1 MCGSAKLSV
10 DQAKRAGAILNA
22 KCWQEDVPMK
32 TAKKLLRWFINGIGF
47 DLHRLSPGS
56 SPAFQLLKGLERFEV
71 DLVFD
76 VGANVG
82 QFASELRS
90 VGYKGNLV
98 SFEPLSAAHTAL
110 SEAAGRDPK
119 WRVHPRSAIGDY
131 DGEIEINIAG
141 NSVSSSVLP
150 MMESH
155 FSAAEG
161 SAYVGVESVPFCR
174 LDSVAP
180 KYLAKSRQPFLKIDT
195 QGLEWQVLDGAVATL
210 PKIHGVLCEL
220 SLVPLYEGQR
230 LWMDMIQRLE
240 SEGFTLWSIQK
251 GFTDPRDGRT
261 LPVDAIFFRL
271 RQESI

>member
-1 MCGSAKLSV
+1 MHFV
-10 DQAKRAGAILNA
+10 
-22 KCWQEDVPMK
+22 
-32 TAKKLLRWFINGIGF
+32 TKKIIRKIIHSLGF
-47 DLHRLSPGS
+47 DLHRLTPS
-56 SPAFQLLKGLERFEV
+56 SNPAFQLLKALNRFDIDMV
-71 DLVFD
+71 LD

-90 VGYKGNLV
+90 IGYKGNLV
-98 SFEPLSAAHTAL
+98 SFEPLSAAHMAL

-119 WRVHPRSAIGDY
+119 WRVHPRCAIGDH

-150 MMESH
+150 MTKLHS
-155 FSAAEG
+155 SADKG
-161 SAYVGVESVPFCR
+161 SAYVGVENVPLRR

-180 KYLAKSRQPFLKIDT
+180 AYLAKSRQPFLKIDT
-195 QGLEWQVLDGAVATL
+195 QGFEWQVLDGAVATL
-210 PKIHGVLCEL
+210 PKIHGILCEL

-261 LPVDAIFFRL
+261 LQVDAIFFRL